1 LVDRLGDT
9 RIVCVNGARVVDPV
23 EAGAAGGGPAVPAGG
38 R

>member
-9 RIVCVNGARVVDPV
+9 RIVWVNAARVVDPV